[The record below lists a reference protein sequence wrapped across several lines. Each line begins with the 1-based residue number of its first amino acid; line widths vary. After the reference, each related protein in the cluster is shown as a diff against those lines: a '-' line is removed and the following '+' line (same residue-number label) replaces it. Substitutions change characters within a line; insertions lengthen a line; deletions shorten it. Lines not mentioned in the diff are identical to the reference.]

1 MEELERM
8 KVDEESDDWKK
19 KKNIYEKDGEMFVKK
34 ECFKK
39 KDWPGSMIGL
49 FRVWMKQTT
58 KD

>member
-1 MEELERM
+1 MIE
-8 KVDEESDDWKK
+8 KK